1 MLEVAL
7 GSGMAFPACN
17 HTKSSHP
24 PSEVQPLGKQL
35 VDMAGG
41 LGAALPGYT
50 IACEDVMAIPPGC
63 RPPQYASLKL
73 DPSKPDSLSTL
84 NPAAFDL
91 VVASL
96 ANVSDMNTE
105 AILAQLRPLLV
116 PGTFLLLKAQFSSD
130 WQPLLNRAAFDQ
142 VIIWNEDQKPRDV
155 LIQARC
161 PPLPSSLPT
170 AYLAADCPLIVQYA
184 VGEEMRVQQELQHI
198 DDSFDSSIWLTASEG
213 VDADGLTGF
222 GRTLIKE
229 FPQWNV
235 RIASFSNV
243 YSEED
248 RQFIITSYLPQ
259 AGEER
264 EFVIEEELR
273 ILCPRIVPMAP
284 PDAAKDSLSVHKEPL
299 QEHEL
304 RVEVQYSSPSDTG
317 LWGVVGKVIE
327 ARGSAH
333 SYLVGR
339 DVVAVTADA
348 PTSVV
353 CLHRSAVVRLPSR
366 VDRAAMATSVPA
378 LFFGGLTL
386 GPGALKNPKRLQ
398 SKVVI
403 THKED
408 RTAQVLSALCH
419 MLDLS
424 VTTLSSKPSPQDL
437 YALKLQSADIVFS
450 AFEEKSQV
458 FAGCI
463 PPDTCVASWRSAKST
478 HNAIRRDPWA
488 VHDILNAVT
497 KLPNMASILGSS
509 SEPTS
514 ELTTMAPTKPRLFS
528 PDKSYLLVGG
538 MGSLGPSIAL
548 WMYQVSMQ
556 HFVSSHINLD
566 VPRQRGARHVVLT
579 SRSGKATLTKMAD
592 LAPSLVFDY
601 LESLPDFS
609 LVVEAA
615 DATDAKGMAGVLDH
629 MVTPLGGCVF
639 LSTAFDDRL
648 FYYQDKESFSRSYC
662 AKVGAVETM
671 ESLID
676 LSALDF
682 VIGMSTA
689 TTWGNAGQANYT
701 R

>member
-1 MLEVAL
+1 MLEVAV
-7 GSGMAFPACN
+7 GSGMVFPVCDHAQ
-17 HTKSSHP
+17 SSHH

-41 LGAALPGYT
+41 LGAAFPGYT
-50 IACEDVMAIPPGC
+50 IACEDVSAISQDC
-63 RPPQYASLKL
+63 RPPQCASLKL
-73 DPSKPDSLSTL
+73 DPSKPDSLSSL
-84 NPAAFDL
+84 DLAAFDL

-96 ANVSDMNTE
+96 ANISDMNTE

-116 PGTFLLLKAQFSSD
+116 PGAFLLLKAPFSSD
-130 WQPLLNRAAFDQ
+130 WQSLLNRAALDQ
-142 VIIWNEDQKPRDV
+142 VFMWNEDQKPRDV
-155 LIQARC
+155 LIQARR

-170 AYLAADCPLIVQYA
+170 AYLPADCPLIVKYA

-198 DDSFDSSIWLTASEG
+198 DNSFDGSIWLTASEG

-235 RIASFSNV
+235 RIASFSNI

-248 RQFIITSYLPQ
+248 REFIITSYLPQ
-259 AGEER
+259 TGEER
-264 EFVIEEELR
+264 EFVIEEGLR
-273 ILCPRIVPMAP
+273 ILSPRIIPMTP
-284 PDAAKDSLSVHKEPL
+284 PDASADSLSVHKEPL

-304 RVEVQYSSPSDTG
+304 RVEVQHCSLSDTG

-366 VDRAAMATSVPA
+366 VDRAAMATAVPA
-378 LFFGGLTL
+378 LLFGGFTL
-386 GPGALKNPKRLQ
+386 GSGALTNPKRLQ
-398 SKVVI
+398 SKVII

-408 RTAQVLSALCH
+408 RTAQILSALCH

-450 AFEEKSQV
+450 AFEEESQV
-458 FAGCI
+458 FAGCV
-463 PPDTCVASWRSAKST
+463 PPDTCVVSWKSAKST

-488 VHDILNAVT
+488 VHDILNAVM
-497 KLPNMASILGSS
+497 KLPNIASILGSI

-514 ELTTMAPTKPRLFS
+514 GLTTMAPTKPRLFS
-528 PDKSYLLVGG
+528 SDKSYLLVGG

-548 WMYQVSMQ
+548 WMYQVSMR
-556 HFVSSHINLD
+556 HLVASHINPD

-579 SRSGKATLTKMAD
+579 SRSGKNTLAKMAD

-601 LESLPDFS
+601 LESLP
-609 LVVEAA
+609 E
-615 DATDAKGMAGVLDH
+615 
-629 MVTPLGGCVF
+629 
-639 LSTAFDDRL
+639 
-648 FYYQDKESFSRSYC
+648 
-662 AKVGAVETM
+662 
-671 ESLID
+671 
-676 LSALDF
+676 
-682 VIGMSTA
+682 IGRA
-689 TTWGNAGQANYT
+689 HV
-701 R
+701 